1 MGGST
6 WVQDK
11 IELGID
17 GELVVFRRPN
27 SPNWYM
33 RIYIQEERKYY
44 QKSLRTKSQYDAIE
58 KAKLEY
64 KVIQQKVAKD
74 EKVFTISLGE
84 ALGGYLMKNKEK
96 EEV

>member
-11 IELGID
+11 IELGLD

-33 RIYIQEERKYY
+33 RLYIQQERKYY
-44 QKSLRTKSQYDAIE
+44 QKSLRTKSQFDALE
-58 KAKLEY
+58 RAKKEY
-64 KVIQQKVAKD
+64 KIIQQKVAKE
-74 EKVFTISLGE
+74 EKDLNTL
-84 ALGGYLMKNKEK
+84 A
-96 EEV
+96 